1 MIIVRDTREQAG
13 YTFDGPR
20 YEGVTVE
27 AGSLVTG
34 DYSVRGLENVIA
46 AERKE
51 LGDLVHCLAQ
61 DRPRFVRELERAR
74 GMDAF
79 IVVVEAPW
87 SDLAGGKYRSR
98 LDPHSAAQSVI
109 SFMARHRVP
118 FFFAGSRAAGEYAVW
133 SFLRQYVE
141 GARKRLA
148 AIVKASDTVESIQ
161 Q

>member
-1 MIIVRDTREQAG
+1 MVIVKDSREQAG
-13 YTFDGPR
+13 YDFDGPR
-20 YEGVTVE
+20 YEGVAVE

-34 DYSVRGLENVIA
+34 DYSVKGLENVIA

-51 LGDLVHCLAQ
+51 LGDLIHCLAQ

-79 IVVVEAPW
+79 MVVVEAPW
-87 SDLAGGKYRSR
+87 SDLATGNYRSR
-98 LDPHSAAQSVI
+98 LDPHSACQSVL

-133 SFLRQYVE
+133 SFLRQYCE

-148 AIVKASDTVESIQ
+148 AIVKASETARPVQ

>member
-1 MIIVRDTREQAG
+1 MIIVRDSREQAG
-13 YTFDGPR
+13 YAFDGPR

-27 AGSLVTG
+27 AGSLSTG
-34 DYSVRGLENVIA
+34 DYSVKGLESVIA

-51 LGDLVHCLAQ
+51 LGDLIHCLAQ

-79 IVVVEAPW
+79 MVVVEAPW
-87 SDLAGGKYRSR
+87 SDLAAGNYRSR
-98 LDPHSAAQSVI
+98 LDPHSACQSVL
-109 SFMARHRVP
+109 SFMARHRTP

-148 AIVKASDTVESIQ
+148 AIVKATETAA
-161 Q
+161 

>member
-1 MIIVRDTREQAG
+1 M
-13 YTFDGPR
+13 
-20 YEGVTVE
+20 
-27 AGSLVTG
+27 
-34 DYSVRGLENVIA
+34 
-46 AERKE
+46 
-51 LGDLVHCLAQ
+51 
-61 DRPRFVRELERAR
+61 
-74 GMDAF
+74 
-79 IVVVEAPW
+79 VVEAPW

-141 GARKRLA
+141 GARKRLT
-148 AIVKASDTVESIQ
+148 AIVKACETARPVQ